1 MTVDFEKCTGCG
13 ACVQSCPKQ
22 CISWTEGEFRF
33 KYPQIDKDICVNCGI
48 CERVCPID
56 KVLQTPTTQK
66 AYAAVHKDYQVLAK
80 STSGGAF
87 TAIADAVFAQ
97 DGIVY
102 GVAMMDNMQVKH
114 IRTSNKEEFAVLR
127 SSKYLQSDTGNTY
140 QMVEQDLKQGK
151 TVLYS
156 GTPCQIDGL
165 RHFLGKPYERLYTVD
180 IVCHGVGSQAYF
192 DKYLDFARKRYGN
205 IKTLRFRS
213 KEYVGWSCGGGVVVV
228 TGSSDCLKKIPY
240 RDFDNYYYAYF
251 LSGDIYRKSCYS
263 CKYANMKRVGDFSLG
278 DYWGVEKLHLPLN
291 TFNGCSLLVVNS
303 DKATKFLSKI
313 ETMNI
318 KETRVDEAISQN
330 EQLKH
335 PSRLPDSRKE
345 RIKEFE
351 LLTGTQIERVYLS
364 KYRKRYLKGL
374 VKSLI
379 PYKLKVIIRW
389 GANNKTINSAYAVAC
404 EKIGGIPDGICY
416 A

>member
-379 PYKLKVIIRW
+379 PYKLKVIIR
-389 GANNKTINSAYAVAC
+389 
-404 EKIGGIPDGICY
+404 GGGKK
-416 A
+416 

>member
-213 KEYVGWSCGGGVVVV
+213 KEYVGWSCGGVVVV

-379 PYKLKVIIRW
+379 PYKLKVIIR
-389 GANNKTINSAYAVAC
+389 
-404 EKIGGIPDGICY
+404 GGGKQ
-416 A
+416 

>member
-127 SSKYLQSDTGNTY
+127 SSNYLQSDTGNTY

-213 KEYVGWSCGGGVVVV
+213 KEYVGWSCGGGVVV

-379 PYKLKVIIRW
+379 PYKLKVIIR
-389 GANNKTINSAYAVAC
+389 GGQTI
-404 EKIGGIPDGICY
+404 KR
-416 A
+416 

>member
-140 QMVEQDLKQGK
+140 QMVEQDLKEGK

-379 PYKLKVIIRW
+379 PYKLKVIIR
-389 GANNKTINSAYAVAC
+389 GGQTI
-404 EKIGGIPDGICY
+404 KR
-416 A
+416 